1 MHRTRIAFTGLAVL
15 TTALA
20 GACVVEGELT
30 SEEQGLADHAPIQ
43 TFDDELVAFDDP
55 TVSEL
60 NGAQEFPAELRIV
73 RPGVACGD
81 VLPLDYDDDPQLDGA
96 QLAVA
101 PKVHGVGMYAWVRV
115 VAEGR
120 DTWYNADAT
129 VFAQLTPGMNRFSIV
144 ASTGQWA
151 GESAPCF
158 VEVHQ

>member
-1 MHRTRIAFTGLAVL
+1 MHRTRITFTGLAVL

-30 SEEQGLADHAPIQ
+30 PEGQGRAEYAPIEV
-43 TFDDELVAFDDP
+43 FDDELAMVDDP
-55 TVSEL
+55 TIAAL
-60 NGAQEFPAELRIV
+60 NGAQEFPAELRLV
-73 RPGVACGD
+73 RPGIQCGD
-81 VLPLDYDDDPQLDGA
+81 VLPLDYDDDPQLDGR

-120 DTWYNADAT
+120 DTWYNADAM
-129 VFAQLTPGMNRFSIV
+129 VFAELTLGMNRFSIV
-144 ASTGQWA
+144 ASTDYWA
-151 GESAPCF
+151 GESVPCF